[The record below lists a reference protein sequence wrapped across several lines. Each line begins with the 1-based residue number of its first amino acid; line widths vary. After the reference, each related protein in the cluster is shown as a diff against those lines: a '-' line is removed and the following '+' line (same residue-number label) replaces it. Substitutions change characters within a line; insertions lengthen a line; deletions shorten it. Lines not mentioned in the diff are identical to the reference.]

1 MNQEVIV
8 YTTTL
13 CPICKMV
20 KPFLEINDVPYKELI
35 GKTGKLTVPQTNI
48 NGTWISGFH
57 PEKMFQALNS

>member
-1 MNQEVIV
+1 
-8 YTTTL
+8 
-13 CPICKMV
+13 MV
-20 KPFLEINDVPYKELI
+20 KPFLEINPYKELI